1 MFKLLMQKS
10 VIDTRETGK
19 VMRNNLSSLD
29 TYMSTMKSDASRFN
43 KYFKLNLTG
52 IQAAGIGQMT

>member
-1 MFKLLMQKS
+1 MQKS